1 MERMERLLTMIDFCH
16 IAPTP
21 HLDLVKDR
29 KTHLILAH
37 LVESDPEYAKFY
49 ADLKKNRRGLTYI
62 LDNSAFEMYKQGREM
77 YPSQNLIDMGEKVDA
92 DYIVM
97 SDYPGE
103 QGQRT
108 ISAACYM
115 APQLRE
121 AGFGTFFVPQSSIG
135 HDRDYIE
142 TALWAS
148 RIHHVDYIGLSI
160 LGIPNAYGVEKDNK
174 LQRFMSRWKMMTKL
188 ARVGFFGNC
197 ILNKKKIHM
206 LGMVD
211 GPNETSLVKHFNI
224 DTWDSSAAIWTGLN
238 GIRFD
243 KSPTGLIDGKFEKE
257 VDFDFKCEDNSLID
271 LALDN
276 MEYIDRLC
284 SDE

>member
-1 MERMERLLTMIDFCH
+1 MIDFCH

-21 HLDLVKDR
+21 HLDLVKQR
-29 KTHLILAH
+29 KTHLLLAH
-37 LVESDPEYAKFY
+37 LVEDDPDYVKFY
-49 ADLKKNRRGLTYI
+49 ADLKKNNRGLTYI
-62 LDNSAFEMYKQGREM
+62 LDNSAFEMYKQGRQM
-77 YPSQNLIDMGEKVDA
+77 YPSSKLIEMGEKVDA

-103 QGQRT
+103 SGQRT
-108 ISAACYM
+108 ISAACFM

-121 AGFGTFFVPQSSIG
+121 AGFGTFFVPQSEIG
-135 HDRDYIE
+135 YERDYIE
-142 TALWAS
+142 TAMWAS

-160 LGIPNAYGVEKDNK
+160 LGIPNAYGVEQDNK

-197 ILNKKKIHM
+197 TIHKKKIHM

-211 GPNETSLVKHFNI
+211 GPNEITLLKHFNV

-257 VDFDFKCEDNSLID
+257 VDFNYKCEDNSLID
-271 LALDN
+271 LARDN
-276 MEYIDRLC
+276 MDYIDRLC
-284 SDE
+284 ADE